1 MPYFRNNVCR
11 FVILFEGRTGSTYL
25 IESLDSHPNVR
36 ALLEMLVGLRKDGAK
51 AQLEWARK
59 ALTPRILGRYGAIGF
74 KTKLRDIINPTEFAE
89 LLREMHV
96 RIIYMQRR
104 NRIKAVISMINSRRL
119 KNATN
124 DYNLYS
130 QNDRLAPITMD
141 LDKFDDMLL
150 FREKLDSKLEAYVN
164 HLKLPTMTL
173 YYEDLWTDDCSALK
187 STYNF
192 LGFPFKQTQGKCL
205 KNTSDDLREVII
217 NFDELR
223 SRYIGTPYES
233 MFDEITISKKV
244 T

>member
-1 MPYFRNNVCR
+1 
-11 FVILFEGRTGSTYL
+11 
-25 IESLDSHPNVR
+25 
-36 ALLEMLVGLRKDGAK
+36 
-51 AQLEWARK
+51 
-59 ALTPRILGRYGAIGF
+59 
-74 KTKLRDIINPTEFAE
+74 
-89 LLREMHV
+89 
-96 RIIYMQRR
+96 
-104 NRIKAVISMINSRRL
+104 MINSRRL

-164 HLKLPTMTL
+164 DLKLPTMTL

-192 LGFPFKQTQGKCL
+192 LGLPFKQTQGKCL

-233 MFDEITISKKV
+233 MFDGITISKKV